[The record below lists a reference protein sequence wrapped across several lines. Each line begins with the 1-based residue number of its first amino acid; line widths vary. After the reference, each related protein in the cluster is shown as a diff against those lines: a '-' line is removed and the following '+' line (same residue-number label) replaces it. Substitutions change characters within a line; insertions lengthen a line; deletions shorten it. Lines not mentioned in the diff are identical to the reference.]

1 MNLPL
6 LPRILHE
13 DRDFCVLDKPAGWLS
28 VPGRN
33 GQGLP
38 VLSDWLESDEKS
50 PLRGQKA
57 WVVHRLDRDTTGV
70 ILFARNAEAH
80 RRACMAFENRET
92 RKIYECLAQGRPLLP
107 VFRVADPI
115 EGAPSQSQVEVL
127 KQGELGFHARV
138 RIFTG
143 RRHQIRIHLANRG
156 HPVWGDIRYGGAGQV
171 AGVDISR
178 VALHARTLEVKDIG
192 RFEAPLPADIIQW
205 SGLLEDSAGGVA
217 GERA

>member
-1 MNLPL
+1 MDSVVSPK
-6 LPRILHE
+6 ILHE
-13 DRDFCVLDKPAGWLS
+13 DPDFCVLDKPAGWLS
-28 VPGRN
+28 VPGRSA
-33 GQGLP
+33 GP
-38 VLSDWLESDEKS
+38 VLSEWLEQAECS

-70 ILFARNAEAH
+70 ILFARNADAH

-92 RKIYECLAQGRPLLP
+92 RKIYECLAQGSPLLP

-127 KQGELGFHARV
+127 KQGKLGFHARV

-156 HPVWGDIRYGGAGQV
+156 HSVWGDVRYGGAVRV
-171 AGVDISR
+171 AGVDITR
-178 VALHARTLEVKDIG
+178 VALHACVLEIQGIG

-205 SGLLEDSAGGVA
+205 SELLDSPVA
-217 GERA
+217 GEGA

>member
-1 MNLPL
+1 MDP
-6 LPRILHE
+6 
-13 DRDFCVLDKPAGWLS
+13 DFCVLNKPAGWLS
-28 VPGRN
+28 VPGRTA
-33 GQGLP
+33 QEVP
-38 VLSDWLESDEKS
+38 VLADWLECAGSS

-70 ILFARNAEAH
+70 ILFARNADSH
-80 RRACMAFENRET
+80 RRACLAFENRET

-127 KQGELGFHARV
+127 RQGVQGFHARV

-143 RRHQIRIHLANRG
+143 RRHQIRIHMASRG
-156 HPVWGDIRYGGAGQV
+156 HPIWGDVRYGGAARV
-171 AGVDISR
+171 SGVDLGR
-178 VALHARTLEVKDIG
+178 VALHARTLEVQGVG
-192 RFEAPLPADIIQW
+192 RFEAPLPEDIVKW
-205 SGLLEDSAGGVA
+205 SGLLDGSVAGGAGVA